1 MTLPGFVGRLSLH
14 PGQAPSVVCQRPM
27 VGADMMRRLTEGRRA
42 TLLPDLLGTV
52 FTLCATAQRATSRR
66 AVRAAFGLPE
76 AKADAER
83 DALVLAL
90 TTAREH
96 LQRLALDLPSLVPQ
110 PGIAPDPAWVRDAP
124 VMALPQRAGGP
135 AGDALASAAAS
146 LADWLQRRLLGMPC
160 GRWLDAWH
168 RGGGAWLDDWSRTH
182 EHPFTRWLRA
192 VHDAATPFVMPCRA
206 LDLVGD
212 GEPGWRALAAGLA
225 ADATL
230 AEHPRWQGAPAETGP
245 WTRHGRAEPVH
256 TLWDRLGA
264 RVADLV
270 VIALLASERPLA
282 CGALTVAPGEG
293 LAWSEM
299 SRGLLVHWVRLED
312 GPLDVARAEVY
323 RVIAPTEWNFH
334 PEGALAHALAA
345 AGPVQARLAAATLDP
360 CLPFDVNPELR
371 HA

>member
-1 MTLPGFVGRLSLH
+1 MTLPSLLGRLSLH
-14 PGQAPSVVCQRPM
+14 PGQVPSVVCQRPM

-76 AKADAER
+76 ATADAER

-96 LQRLALDLPSLVPQ
+96 LQRLALDLPTLVPQ
-110 PGIAPDPAWVRDAP
+110 PGIAADPTWVRDAP

-146 LADWLQRRLLGMPC
+146 LPDWLQRRLLGVDC

-168 RGGGAWLDDWSRTH
+168 RDGGAWLDEWSRTH
-182 EHPFTRWLRA
+182 DHPWTRWLRA
-192 VHDAATPFVMPCRA
+192 VRDDARAFVMPCRA
-206 LDLVGD
+206 LDLVGE
-212 GEPGWRALAAGLA
+212 GEAGWRTLAAGLA
-225 ADATL
+225 EDAAL
-230 AEHPRWQGAPAETGP
+230 AEHPRWHGAPAETGP

-270 VIALLASERPLA
+270 VIALLATERPLA

-299 SRGLLVHWVRLED
+299 SRGLLVHWVRLEE
-312 GPLDVARAEVY
+312 GPVDVARAEVY

-334 PEGALAHALAA
+334 PEGALAQALARPGA
-345 AGPVQARLAAATLDP
+345 EGARLAAATLDP
-360 CLPFDVNPELR
+360 CLPFDVTPELR